1 MLLALQSLNMIY
13 HDISFHV
20 KTVALIIQGKYVSN
34 EVKAQK
40 SLRTIVLKSIEKLC
54 IVAYTITSEIVMWK
68 ERMKIWLSTK
78 KTI

>member
-1 MLLALQSLNMIY
+1 MIY

-40 SLRTIVLKSIEKLC
+40 VTSNRVEKLC
-54 IVAYTITSEIVMWK
+54 IIAYTITSGIVMWK
-68 ERMKIWLSTK
+68 ERMKIWLNIK

>member
-1 MLLALQSLNMIY
+1 MLLALQSLHMIY

-40 SLRTIVLKSIEKLC
+40 KFTSNRVEKLC
-54 IVAYTITSEIVMWK
+54 IIAYTITSEIFM
-68 ERMKIWLSTK
+68 
-78 KTI
+78 

>member
-1 MLLALQSLNMIY
+1 MLLALQLLNMIY

-40 SLRTIVLKSIEKLC
+40 KFTSNRVEKLC
-54 IVAYTITSEIVMWK
+54 IIAYTITSEIFM
-68 ERMKIWLSTK
+68 
-78 KTI
+78 